1 MLAKALHHNLIK
13 LWSSLTGADLI
24 SILFLAVTIPHTTQV
39 LQGYETG
46 EWHWL
51 AWSLA
56 GAIDIGIAYGGLVSA
71 DSRVDTQARRWAILL
86 FIGLSV
92 GSYRLNVEHYLQA
105 RADTWWSYGLGLLLP
120 GGILVLAKIK
130 SRIITVRLAN
140 ALQAQITQAETDMQH
155 RAILSI
161 EAEQTRFKLEVNTAF
176 ETALSGLEHRLT
188 QERLL
193 LQGSLQE
200 HFQQF
205 CAEQA
210 SSLQAEFSNLRNE
223 LLQQFS
229 TSRMHDLASLAKAK
243 ESDGII
249 TRPFTLAA
257 PNENGNSSKLTRQ
270 QTEAIRNRILAGEL
284 SLAQAREQ
292 GVPEGTI
299 YSWKSRYGN
308 QVRLN

>member
-24 SILFLAVTIPHTTQV
+24 SILFLAVTIPHTAQV

-56 GAIDIGIAYGGLVSA
+56 GASDIGIACGGVVSA
-71 DSRVDTQARRWAILL
+71 ESRVDTQARRWATLL

-92 GSYRLNVEHYLQA
+92 GSYPLNVEHYLQA
-105 RADTWWSYGLGLLLP
+105 RADAWWSYGLGLLLP
-120 GGILVLAKIK
+120 GGIL
-130 SRIITVRLAN
+130 
-140 ALQAQITQAETDMQH
+140 
-155 RAILSI
+155 
-161 EAEQTRFKLEVNTAF
+161 
-176 ETALSGLEHRLT
+176 
-188 QERLL
+188 
-193 LQGSLQE
+193 
-200 HFQQF
+200 
-205 CAEQA
+205 
-210 SSLQAEFSNLRNE
+210 
-223 LLQQFS
+223 
-229 TSRMHDLASLAKAK
+229 AKAK
-243 ESDGII
+243 ESDGVI

-284 SLAQAREQ
+284 SLAQAKEQ

-299 YSWKSRYGN
+299 SSWKSRYGN